1 MLLDDGVVYLCNL
14 TNTAP
19 NGRKPVFKLTK
30 VKKYWFGER
39 TVGYSRYY
47 EAKGVNEQVD
57 MLIRIPHDRH
67 ARIGMY
73 AVLGNEEQFHITN
86 VQQIIDDDN
95 GLRYTDLTLSRIEEF
110 YELAN

>member
-19 NGRKPVFKLTK
+19 NGRKPVFELVK
-30 VKKYWFGER
+30 VKKYWFAEK
-39 TVGYSRYY
+39 TVGYSRFY

-57 MLIRIPHDRH
+57 MLIRIPHDRK

-73 AVLGNEEQFHITN
+73 AMLGNGEQFHIVQ
-86 VQQIIDDDN
+86 VQQIVDDEN
-95 GLRYTDLTLSRIEEF
+95 ELRFTDLTLSRIEDY
-110 YELAN
+110 YELAE